1 MTTIRFE
8 DRSAIASVLKN
19 ELQDTILNTV
29 RSYRAGVEEKENK
42 QSREELSIA
51 SNNIDHI
58 TRKIGSLKPG
68 VSTQTDVD
76 DIYNGIQ
83 TLKESH
89 PDNKVFQSSV
99 NLLELELA
107 SASNR
112 LDERNTTVNKL
123 DDLLTLAE
131 DKIKDPYQKTSVPF
145 IDADT
150 GINALMDDIKTSYDN
165 EYNNLNI
172 QDQKFYTDKINESLN
187 YLSVAQKMSQM
198 DIDETT
204 PGLQLNKELTE
215 LGFVKGQLTDPDAFQ
230 SNNYQS
236 TMKGAAKFFQEGD
249 YTSANKLYQEAN
261 LLKIT
266 ESAKAR
272 DINAVFDLYY
282 DEEGKVKDKWAK
294 ETEFLDVRT
303 GERVQM
309 PMTDLLNT
317 ALSYA
322 KQGQL
327 DESQRYLNMIPK
339 DLQAVKEQQKDLQ
352 AKFIEDKYTEF
363 DSNTMGYVNQA
374 DQISFDSKYLN
385 ELISGLDDTM
395 YGANKEMKALAN
407 GFTQM
412 NEIGLIR
419 TKGGEITKDQADEAR
434 TAASAAIATVI
445 SGMDKGNLSKK
456 LKELVSKYNAT
467 AAATTEQ
474 KLAANKIALYLAN
487 NPKDVNTFDLGGFR
501 ETEHPK
507 GKATDT
513 ALRNEIK
520 KMFTKFGYINDLHN
534 NLEDKSSFTK
544 SLKQLDGE

>member
-1 MTTIRFE
+1 MGIRFE
-8 DRSAIASVLKN
+8 DRSDIASIIRG
-19 ELQDTILNTV
+19 ELENTALNVV

-58 TRKIGSLKPG
+58 TRKISSLKPG
-68 VSTQTDVD
+68 VSTQSDVD
-76 DIYNGIQ
+76 NIYNGIQ
-83 TLKESH
+83 TLKQSH

-99 NLLELELA
+99 NLLELELT
-107 SASNR
+107 SASDR
-112 LDERNTTVNKL
+112 LDNRNTTVNKL
-123 DDLLTLAE
+123 DDLLTLTE
-131 DKIKDPYQKTSVPF
+131 KKIKDPYQKTFVPF
-145 IDADT
+145 INAGT

-165 EYNNLNI
+165 EYNNLTI
-172 QDQKFYTDKINESLN
+172 QDQKFYGDKVNEALD
-187 YLSVAQKMSQM
+187 YLAVAQKMSQM

-204 PGLQLNKELTE
+204 PGLQLNEELTK
-215 LGFVKGQLTDPDAFQ
+215 LGFIDGQLTNPDAFQ

-249 YTSANKLYQEAN
+249 YTSANELFKEAAV
-261 LLKIT
+261 LEIT

-339 DLQAVKEQQKDLQ
+339 DLQAMKEQEKEMQGQ
-352 AKFIEDKYTEF
+352 WIEDQYTEF
-363 DSNTMGYVNQA
+363 DSKTMGYVNQA
-374 DQISFDSKYLN
+374 DQVQFDSKALN
-385 ELISGLDDTM
+385 DLIIPLGLE
-395 YGANKEMKALAN
+395 KEQ
-407 GFTQM
+407 T
-412 NEIGLIR
+412 
-419 TKGGEITKDQADEAR
+419 
-434 TAASAAIATVI
+434 AIATGFNQIKNIELLRTKSGQVTKEQVDNVRSSASEAI
-445 SGMDKGNLSKK
+445 VTVVLGMDKGNLSEK
-456 LKELVSKYNAT
+456 LQTLVSGYNNT
-467 AAATTEQ
+467 ALGSSAR
-474 KLAANKIALYLAN
+474 KLAANKIALHLYN
-487 NPKDVNTFDLGGFR
+487 TPKDVETFDLGGIGNIR
-501 ETEHPK
+501 HKE
-507 GKATDT
+507 GLLVDR
-513 ALRNEIK
+513 ALRQEIQ
-520 KMFTKFGYINDLHN
+520 KMFTKYGYISDLFN
-534 NLEDKSSFTK
+534 NLQERSTFEE

>member
-1 MTTIRFE
+1 LATIRFE

-68 VSTQTDVD
+68 VSTQADVD
-76 DIYNGIQ
+76 NIYNGIQ

-112 LDERNTTVNKL
+112 LDKRNTTVNKL

-145 IDADT
+145 INADT

-165 EYNNLNI
+165 EYNNLTI

-282 DEEGKVKDKWAK
+282 DEEGKVKDKWAE
-294 ETEFLDVRT
+294 ETEFLDIRT

-327 DESQRYLNMIPK
+327 DESQRYLN
-339 DLQAVKEQQKDLQ
+339 
-352 AKFIEDKYTEF
+352 
-363 DSNTMGYVNQA
+363 
-374 DQISFDSKYLN
+374 
-385 ELISGLDDTM
+385 
-395 YGANKEMKALAN
+395 
-407 GFTQM
+407 
-412 NEIGLIR
+412 
-419 TKGGEITKDQADEAR
+419 
-434 TAASAAIATVI
+434 
-445 SGMDKGNLSKK
+445 
-456 LKELVSKYNAT
+456 
-467 AAATTEQ
+467 
-474 KLAANKIALYLAN
+474 
-487 NPKDVNTFDLGGFR
+487 
-501 ETEHPK
+501 
-507 GKATDT
+507 
-513 ALRNEIK
+513 
-520 KMFTKFGYINDLHN
+520 
-534 NLEDKSSFTK
+534 
-544 SLKQLDGE
+544 

>member
-1 MTTIRFE
+1 LATIRFE

-68 VSTQTDVD
+68 VSTQADVD
-76 DIYNGIQ
+76 NIYNGIQ

-112 LDERNTTVNKL
+112 LDKRNTTVNKL

-145 IDADT
+145 INADT

-165 EYNNLNI
+165 EYNNLTI

-282 DEEGKVKDKWAK
+282 DEEGKVKDKWAE
-294 ETEFLDVRT
+294 ETEFLDIRT

-339 DLQAVKEQQKDLQ
+339 DLQAMKEQEKEMQSQ
-352 AKFIEDKYTEF
+352 WIEDQYSQF
-363 DSNTMGYVNQA
+363 DSNTMGFVNQT
-374 DQISFDSKYLN
+374 DQITFTGKYLN
-385 ELISGLDDTM
+385 DLITPLGLE
-395 YGANKEMKALAN
+395 KEQKALTS
-407 GFTQM
+407 GFNKM
-412 NEIGLIR
+412 KDIELLR
-419 TKGGEITKDQADEAR
+419 TKAGELTEEQADKVR
-434 TAASAAIATVI
+434 SLASESIVTVVL
-445 SGMDKGNLSKK
+445 GMDKGNLSEK
-456 LKELVSKYNAT
+456 LQKLVTDYSNTASGSNAR
-467 AAATTEQ
+467 
-474 KLAANKIALYLAN
+474 KLAANKIALHLYN
-487 NPKDVNTFDLGGFR
+487 TPEDVETFDLGGIGNIR
-501 ETEHPK
+501 HKEGIET
-507 GKATDT
+507 DR
-513 ALRNEIK
+513 ALRQEIQ
-520 KMFTKFGYINDLHN
+520 KMFTKYGYINDLFN
-534 NLEDKSSFTK
+534 NLEERSAFEE